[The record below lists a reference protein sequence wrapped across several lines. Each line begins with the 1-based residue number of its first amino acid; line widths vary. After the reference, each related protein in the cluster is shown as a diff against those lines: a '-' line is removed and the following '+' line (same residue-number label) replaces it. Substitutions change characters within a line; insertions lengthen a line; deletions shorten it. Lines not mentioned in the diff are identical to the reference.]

1 MGSSSS
7 PNIKTEWFLSPST
20 SESQKIL
27 YRNEENWDSVL
38 LPLPGDNETGI
49 LMYELPDA
57 TAGKIGSEGVSFFS
71 RLGNVERRV
80 GYQRAYSEWHET
92 PIVDG
97 GGWSVSKFGRKISD
111 YLNQYGFGIDADKSA
126 EAMADDAI
134 STPGNFYSHGPIG
147 LVIVIPKLKR
157 VIFAYAG

>member
-1 MGSSSS
+1 MKRIG
-7 PNIKTEWFLSPST
+7 TRVCCRCRET
-20 SESQKIL
+20 T
-27 YRNEENWDSVL
+27 
-38 LPLPGDNETGI
+38 ETGI

-97 GGWSVSKFGRKISD
+97 VMVG
-111 YLNQYGFGIDADKSA
+111 Q
-126 EAMADDAI
+126 
-134 STPGNFYSHGPIG
+134 
-147 LVIVIPKLKR
+147 
-157 VIFAYAG
+157 